1 MTVTAEYLVV
11 DSGGFIKNDLGT
23 LDAMADNIVT
33 LHEVRMTSLLFNL
46 SLNLS
51 RKGGLRVA
59 GQGGAAEAE
68 EHAPGDDLLQPIHP
82 GDQESLGVCQ
92 EDRRLCQPQCG

>member
-33 LHEVRMTSLLFNL
+33 LHEVMIKDDMYFWNIFIL
-46 SLNLS
+46 SLTLS
-51 RKGGLRVA
+51 R
-59 GQGGAAEAE
+59 
-68 EHAPGDDLLQPIHP
+68 DT
-82 GDQESLGVCQ
+82 
-92 EDRRLCQPQCG
+92 

>member
-46 SLNLS
+46 SLTLM
-51 RKGGLRVA
+51 
-59 GQGGAAEAE
+59 
-68 EHAPGDDLLQPIHP
+68 
-82 GDQESLGVCQ
+82 
-92 EDRRLCQPQCG
+92 